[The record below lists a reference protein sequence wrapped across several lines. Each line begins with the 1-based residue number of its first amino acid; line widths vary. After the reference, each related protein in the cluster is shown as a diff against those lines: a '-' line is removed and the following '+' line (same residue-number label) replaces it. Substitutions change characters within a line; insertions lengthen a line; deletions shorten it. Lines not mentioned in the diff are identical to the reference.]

1 MPFLQGGFM
10 RNYFLMMFFSFFVA
24 GNMCAVSAMADL
36 QEKSDAQVPGL
47 CYKQTTKCNYR
58 QLTAAEVDTALAM
71 ADEVA
76 FQLKQISELER
87 TQKRDFKVAIIGR
100 AGTDLGKFQV
110 LKDTNAQGQLQS
122 LESLVKNIKSES
134 QILASYQ
141 DGANASA
148 VNYQVLKDYFDN
160 SRKMDFSHVA
170 IAFKNHPKSDQNFH
184 WHVMHLLWTCE
195 KDPARYVEE
204 GDRSYIWEEG
214 LGAVF
219 ADDMK
224 NYRAQ
229 IMVPKQEIQNRLEK
243 IILDKKLGASWHNK
257 KYNAA
262 ALANDLD
269 QQNSN
274 QWVLEVLAAANR
286 PVGEIVSREQA
297 QAYLAQTQFLPT
309 KVTPKGL
316 YSLITLPFVGQLLPG
331 TVCMKR
337 QPYFKEGFG
346 EIISVLSVEEY
357 MRRQQMLQYE
367 PFIVQLPD
375 DLNFVKQEKDQKLD
389 QGPK

>member
-1 MPFLQGGFM
+1 MK
-10 RNYFLMMFFSFFVA
+10 NYFLIICFGFFV
-24 GNMCAVSAMADL
+24 SANLYAHPEQINL
-36 QEKSDAQVPGL
+36 QEKNDGQVPGL

-58 QLTAAEVDTALAM
+58 ELTSAEVDTALAM

-76 FQLKQISELER
+76 FQLKQISEMER
-87 TQKRDFKVAIIGR
+87 LQKREFKVAIIGR
-100 AGTDLGKFQV
+100 SGTDLGKFQV
-110 LKDTNAQGQLQS
+110 LRDTNAQGQLQS
-122 LESLVKNIKSES
+122 LESLVKNIKVES

-141 DGANASA
+141 DGASATA
-148 VNYQVLKDYFDN
+148 VNYQVLKDYFDPN
-160 SRKMDFSHVA
+160 RKMDFSHVA

-184 WHVMHLLWTCE
+184 WHVMHLLWTCD
-195 KDPARYVEE
+195 KDPARNVEE

-229 IMVPKQEIQNRLEK
+229 IIVPKQEIQNRLEK
-243 IILDKKLGASWHNK
+243 IILDQKLGASWHNK

-274 QWVLEVLAAANR
+274 QWVLEVLAAASR

-297 QAYLAQTQFLPT
+297 QAYLQKTQFLPT

-316 YSLITLPFVGQLLPG
+316 YNLMTLPFVGQLLPG
-331 TVCMKR
+331 TICMKR
-337 QPYFKEGFG
+337 QPFFKEGFG

-375 DLNFVKQEKDQKLD
+375 DLNFVKQERDQKLD